1 MRVAKQAIGLNI
13 VRAVL
18 KSKRRTEERMMPGN
32 CREEEKK
39 RKKEKMKKRR
49 KEEGCFENSF
59 ASSTMRGPPM
69 TYVNDEKKS
78 LYWPQGS
85 GRLRQQLLMVHCIAW
100 YCMVNAWY
108 CMVLHVIALNCR
120 VLHLLIYWKKSKKP
134 SHRFINFQIL
144 CSNTYQSRF

>member
-18 KSKRRTEERMMPGN
+18 KSRRRTEERMMPGN

-69 TYVNDEKKS
+69 MKKS
-78 LYWPQGS
+78 PYIDHRAVAVVGS
-85 GRLRQQLLMVHCIAW
+85 VSS
-100 YCMVNAWY
+100 Y
-108 CMVLHVIALNCR
+108 
-120 VLHLLIYWKKSKKP
+120 
-134 SHRFINFQIL
+134 
-144 CSNTYQSRF
+144 

>member
-1 MRVAKQAIGLNI
+1 MGRVIMKRFENKSPLRRATVMRVAKQAIGLNI

-78 LYWPQGS
+78 LY
-85 GRLRQQLLMVHCIAW
+85 
-100 YCMVNAWY
+100 
-108 CMVLHVIALNCR
+108 
-120 VLHLLIYWKKSKKP
+120 
-134 SHRFINFQIL
+134 
-144 CSNTYQSRF
+144 

>member
-59 ASSTMRGPPM
+59 ASSTMRGPPI

-78 LYWPQGS
+78 LY
-85 GRLRQQLLMVHCIAW
+85 
-100 YCMVNAWY
+100 
-108 CMVLHVIALNCR
+108 
-120 VLHLLIYWKKSKKP
+120 
-134 SHRFINFQIL
+134 
-144 CSNTYQSRF
+144 

>member
-39 RKKEKMKKRR
+39 QKKEKMKKRR
-49 KEEGCFENSF
+49 QEEGCFENSF

-78 LYWPQGS
+78 LGKESNNQNGNLRWHLPLGVRPPPPQ
-85 GRLRQQLLMVHCIAW
+85 W
-100 YCMVNAWY
+100 T
-108 CMVLHVIALNCR
+108 
-120 VLHLLIYWKKSKKP
+120 KKGG
-134 SHRFINFQIL
+134 
-144 CSNTYQSRF
+144 

>member
-69 TYVNDEKKS
+69 TYVYDEKTSQELRMLSRSLSDCKS
-78 LYWPQGS
+78 LLLNVMIQVSQFIRNG
-85 GRLRQQLLMVHCIAW
+85 QLCH
-100 YCMVNAWY
+100 
-108 CMVLHVIALNCR
+108 
-120 VLHLLIYWKKSKKP
+120 
-134 SHRFINFQIL
+134 
-144 CSNTYQSRF
+144 

>member
-1 MRVAKQAIGLNI
+1 MSMEGAVVLNHF
-13 VRAVL
+13 RCDWATHSESL
-18 KSKRRTEERMMPGN
+18 KSKRRTEEKMMPGN

-78 LYWPQGS
+78 LY
-85 GRLRQQLLMVHCIAW
+85 
-100 YCMVNAWY
+100 
-108 CMVLHVIALNCR
+108 
-120 VLHLLIYWKKSKKP
+120 
-134 SHRFINFQIL
+134 
-144 CSNTYQSRF
+144 